1 MGMWQRLTGKIKSS
15 QSNRVVIFGLDGAPY
30 TLLQRFM
37 KEGVMPNLTQIVGE
51 GTFSQMDTSIPEI
64 SSVAWTTFFTGVN
77 PAKHGIYGFMD
88 LKPNSYEMYFPNS
101 NHVRTKT
108 LWDILGDYGKRSV
121 IVNVPSTYP
130 AKPLNGILISG
141 FVALD
146 LSKATYPSTL
156 LPMLER
162 ANYQLDVDATTA
174 GESLEKFSENLVSAL
189 DAREKVLWH
198 LLVNEPWDLFVGV
211 ITETDRMHHYLW
223 VAIEDPRHPFHDF
236 FKSFYMRVDRFLGK
250 VYEYFRGKGVFMLM
264 SDHGFCHIQKEVYLN
279 NWLISEGYLRFS
291 TRNPRSYEDLGKE
304 SKAFNMDPARIYL
317 HLKSKYPYGSVSP
330 GEEYNTIREELKTKL
345 LGLKVNEA
353 PVIQKVIFKEEIYHG
368 PFLDA
373 APDIVLVPH
382 WGFDLKGTI
391 TKENLIGNS
400 LLTGMHTQSDSTFF
414 INVKTGT
421 PEHINQRLNIMNIT
435 PTVLKAMN
443 IKTEGRFDAAS
454 VI

>member
-1 MGMWQRLTGKIKSS
+1 MGIWQRLTGEIKKS

-37 KEGVMPNLTQIVGE
+37 KEGVMPNLAQIVGE

-64 SSVAWTTFFTGVN
+64 SSVAWTSFFTGVN
-77 PAKHGIYGFMD
+77 PARHGIYGFMD

-101 NHVRTKT
+101 NHVRTKAI
-108 LWDILGDYGKRSV
+108 WDILGDYGKRSV

-156 LPMLER
+156 VPMLEQ
-162 ANYQLDVDATTA
+162 ANYELDVDATKA
-174 GESLEKFSENLVSAL
+174 GESLEKFSENLVRAL

-223 VAIEDPRHPFHDF
+223 AAIEDPRHPFHDF
-236 FKSFYMRVDRFLGK
+236 FKSLYARVDRFLGK

-264 SDHGFCHIQKEVYLN
+264 SDHGFCQIQKEVYLN
-279 NWLISEGYLRFS
+279 NWLISEGYLKFS
-291 TRNPRSYEDLGKE
+291 TPNPRSYGDLDKE

-317 HLKSKYPYGSVSP
+317 HLKNKYPYGSVSP
-330 GEEYNTIREELKTKL
+330 GEEYHTIREELKTKL
-345 LGLKVNEA
+345 LGLKVNGA
-353 PVIQKVIFKEEIYHG
+353 PVIQKVILKEEIYHG
-368 PFLDA
+368 PFLDT

-391 TKENLIGNS
+391 TKQDLTGNS
-400 LLTGMHTQSDSTFF
+400 LLTGMHTQNDSTFF
-414 INVKTGT
+414 INVKNVKPG
-421 PEHINQRLNIMNIT
+421 HINQRFNIINIA

-443 IKTEGRFDAAS
+443 IKAEGYFDAAS